1 MSSTSP
7 SLYLVRSGPLLRFWG
22 LFRQACVASYED
34 NCFGVAKGAA
44 YSALLAFFPVLASIA
59 AILSQVK
66 ADAVAG
72 VFSRLLFEVVPPGA
86 EDLVRYQFTI
96 RGQRPGWLLLVAA
109 ILSAWAASGAIMSLM
124 EGFQA
129 AYRLPSGRPF
139 VRQRGVALLLVLI
152 AAVPAIGSSALI
164 LFGVN
169 SERTILA
176 WTGLFA
182 GEELKMWEI
191 LLRGFLRYAMALS
204 ATVLVTALLYCI
216 GPNRPLKF
224 KSVLPGAFLA
234 TGLWLVATS
243 VFAWYVRNIANY
255 NVLYGSIGAVMALLV
270 WMYLLSLISLL
281 GCEYNAVRERLNL
294 DYR

>member
-1 MSSTSP
+1 MPSTSP

-22 LFRQACVASYED
+22 LFRQACVAAYED

-44 YSALLAFFPVLASIA
+44 YSSLLAFFPVLASIT
-59 AILSQVK
+59 AILAQVK

-72 VFSRLLFEVVPPGA
+72 VFSRLLFEVVPPGS

-96 RGQRPGWLLLVAA
+96 RGQRPGWLILAA
-109 ILSAWAASGAIMSLM
+109 TILSAWAASGAIMSLL

-139 VRQRGVALLLVLI
+139 VKQRGVALLLVFI

-164 LFGVN
+164 LFGAR
-169 SERTILA
+169 SERTVLA
-176 WTGLFA
+176 WTGMFA
-182 GEELKMWEI
+182 GDELKTWAI
-191 LLRGFLRYAMALS
+191 LLGSFLRYSMALG
-204 ATVLVTALLYCI
+204 ATVLVTALLYFL

-224 KSVLPGAFLA
+224 KNVWPGAFLA
-234 TGLWLVATS
+234 TLLWLVATS
-243 VFAWYVRNIANY
+243 GFAWYVRNIANY
-255 NVLYGSIGAVMALLV
+255 NVLYGSIGAVVALLV
-270 WMYLLSLISLL
+270 WMYLLSLITLL

-294 DYR
+294 DY